1 MEQILEQ
8 LQILFFGNPE
18 LGLTYGMPLPALAVA
33 GLVQAGGSIIGG
45 LFGASSAKRK
55 ERRAAREKRRL
66 ENKLN
71 NLEKNRQEII
81 NPYDQVEDLST
92 MITNPYENLGVATQA
107 AEFQAEQADIALAN
121 TLDTLLAT
129 GASAGG
135 ATALAQAALQSKRGV
150 AASIEKQE
158 AQNEQLRAS
167 GEMQESQL
175 KMAEAQRLQQADV
188 AGRTFEFNVRE
199 QRETAEMDR
208 VAAQLSGAEARE
220 RQAQAD
226 RTGAITSAIGGV
238 TSGIANMA
246 MGGAFGPP
254 APTNTTTT
262 PPPNIPGLTVPSD
275 RRLKKNIKLIGK
287 SSSGINIYVFEY
299 INKIFGKGVFQGAMS
314 DEVPSYAV
322 VKNKFKNYDG
332 IDYSKID
339 VEFKQV

>member
-1 MEQILEQ
+1 MEQIVEQ
-8 LQILFFGNPE
+8 LQILFFGDPS

-66 ENKLN
+66 ESKLN

-129 GASAGG
+129 GAGAGG
-135 ATALAQAALQSKRGV
+135 ATALAQAALQSKKGV

-175 KMAEAQRLQQADV
+175 KMAEAQRLQQANV

-199 QRETAEMDR
+199 ERETAEMDR
-208 VAAQLSGAEARE
+208 VAAQLSGAQARE

-226 RTGAITSAIGGV
+226 RTGAITAAIGGV

-246 MGGAFGPP
+246 RGGAFGPP
-254 APTNTTTT
+254 APTDTTTT
-262 PPPNIPGLTVPSD
+262 GTN
-275 RRLKKNIKLIGK
+275 R
-287 SSSGINIYVFEY
+287 
-299 INKIFGKGVFQGAMS
+299 
-314 DEVPSYAV
+314 
-322 VKNKFKNYDG
+322 
-332 IDYSKID
+332 
-339 VEFKQV
+339 